1 MCSIPANA
9 LLSLKS
15 PSHLFS
21 QIHCTVISSP
31 PSIAAA
37 PPFCAA
43 CRWHRGMQI
52 GTECKESDLN
62 THFCSTVC
70 HERLSYPIRSTTLL
84 VAFTLLAYHHPCS
97 YRLLISIISPFL
109 SSSLVPPIF
118 LFFSHIYFNLL
129 YRLYFSFV
137 SFLFPPSSF
146 PPSLYSPLLPCPAL
160 ALSCQSTDYSIVS
173 QAVCIYNTVPFLHMD
188 SRRGSGDRKDEGRL
202 GEKEKTGQ
210 VKGDKKMPDP
220 SPSFLLK
227 T

>member
-1 MCSIPANA
+1 MCSIPANV

-31 PSIAAA
+31 PSIAVALLSSPVA
-37 PPFCAA
+37 LSSPPPPFCAA

-97 YRLLISIISPFL
+97 YCLLISIIYSHSVRFSARL
-109 SSSLVPPIF
+109 SSL
-118 LFFSHIYFNLL
+118 LFSSFSHTYTFIFFTTFIF
-129 YRLYFSFV
+129 RLSLSFSPLHHF
-137 SFLFPPSSF
+137 
-146 PPSLYSPLLPCPAL
+146 LLPCTLLFSHVLHSPFHASQQIIP
-160 ALSCQSTDYSIVS
+160 LS
-173 QAVCIYNTVPFLHMD
+173 L
-188 SRRGSGDRKDEGRL
+188 RRCVFITLCLFYTWTAGEEVGIGRMR
-202 GEKEKTGQ
+202 
-210 VKGDKKMPDP
+210 VD
-220 SPSFLLK
+220 
-227 T
+227 